1 MPVLLLY
8 LAGLSSLICQRWT
21 VPTQIYLF
29 HLTEFLWC
37 RCGKGFWRP
46 LESVRLHRCKG
57 MIMCLSWEPFLLLLR
72 EEGLLS
78 FPAISS
84 STCYPHPQPFFSLL
98 FLYLSVSYH
107 VLHASYQRVSDRK
120 NIKRTW
126 TKQELVLCL
135 RRWQLSAGTSITNVS
150 LSPICWEE
158 LFWNKTVPWY
168 GWPSLPS
175 PDANKGLRGAL
186 QRTSKG
192 SMVTKKFMV
201 I

>member
-84 STCYPHPQPFFSLL
+84 STCYLHPQPFFFPSIFIPECFISCPAC
-98 FLYLSVSYH
+98 FLPEGL
-107 VLHASYQRVSDRK
+107 R
-120 NIKRTW
+120 
-126 TKQELVLCL
+126 QEKHQKDL
-135 RRWQLSAGTSITNVS
+135 
-150 LSPICWEE
+150 
-158 LFWNKTVPWY
+158 NKTRIGFVPEEMTAECRDQHY
-168 GWPSLPS
+168 QCKPFPHM
-175 PDANKGLRGAL
+175 LRGAL
-186 QRTSKG
+186 LKQDRSMIWMAKPPFPRCEQRS
-192 SMVTKKFMV
+192 
-201 I
+201 